1 MSVLHFPQSRPSVLV
16 LNDCPDTLE
25 LLTTA
30 LQAAGFRARG
40 VTIDDVR
47 LGVGNGE
54 RPDHFF
60 APDVVVYD
68 IGRGTDSDWA
78 HLRRFTERP
87 EMERK
92 PLVITTTSVVKVEG
106 QRDAVYVRSQL
117 QFASAPYDLSDLVAR
132 VSAAI
137 GLPSM
142 AHGAP
147 LVTSRDV

>member
-1 MSVLHFPQSRPSVLV
+1 MRVLHFPKSRPSVLV
-16 LNDCPDTLE
+16 LNDCPDTLK

-30 LQAAGFRARG
+30 LQAAGFRAHG

-54 RPDHFF
+54 LPDRPF

-68 IGRGTDSDWA
+68 IGRGADSDWA
-78 HLRRFTERP
+78 HLRRFTELP

-117 QFASAPYDLSDLVAR
+117 QFASAPYDLSDLVTR

-147 LVTSRDV
+147 LVTCRDV